1 MFEQIKKWLM
11 KKLDIKSPVIK
22 SATTAAEQYASDHYR
37 DLTQS
42 QTHLIVQLE
51 AKLAAYEAQQS
62 NSVLADIQQLFVNQ
76 TNKGIRKYGETVR
89 AENLT
94 PVEWCQHALEEHA
107 DSMVYLMALKKSLEE
122 SGANG
127 LETS

>member
-1 MFEQIKKWLM
+1 VNELLNHLKTWLVS
-11 KKLDIKSPVIK
+11 KFGNKK
-22 SATTAAEQYASDHYR
+22 SATTVAEQYASDYYR
-37 DLTQS
+37 ELTQS

-51 AKLAAYEAQQS
+51 AKIAAYEAQQS
-62 NSVLADIQQLFVNQ
+62 NSILGDIQQLFVNQ

-89 AENLT
+89 ADNLT

-107 DSMVYLMALKKSLEE
+107 DSMVYLMALKNSLEE
-122 SGANG
+122 SEANG

>member
-1 MFEQIKKWLM
+1 MFEQMKTWLVS
-11 KKLDIKSPVIK
+11 KFRNKK
-22 SATTAAEQYASDHYR
+22 SATAVAEQYASDYYR
-37 DLTQS
+37 ELIQS

-51 AKLAAYEAQQS
+51 AKLAAYEAQRS

-89 AENLT
+89 ADNLT

-122 SGANG
+122 SEADG